1 MPAKKLQGTNRF
13 YYLDIL
19 KMSAMKKTM
28 LLLLFL
34 TLASAGCGSQEIV
47 EPNRDDFVSG
57 EVKTMIGP
65 MGQESSDDG
74 DSE

>member
-1 MPAKKLQGTNRF
+1 MPAKKIQGTGRF
-13 YYLDIL
+13 RYLDIL
-19 KMSAMKKTM
+19 KKSQMKKTM

-34 TLASAGCGSQEIV
+34 TLASAGCGSQEIT
-47 EPNRDDFVSG
+47 EPNRDDFISG

-65 MGQESSDDG
+65 MGQEPSDDS

>member
-34 TLASAGCGSQEIV
+34 TLVSAGCGSQEIV
-47 EPNRDDFVSG
+47 EPNRDNFVSG

>member
-1 MPAKKLQGTNRF
+1 
-13 YYLDIL
+13 
-19 KMSAMKKTM
+19 MSAMKKTM

-34 TLASAGCGSQEIV
+34 TLASAGCGSQEIS

>member
-1 MPAKKLQGTNRF
+1 MPAKKLQETNRF
-13 YYLDIL
+13 YYLDVL

-34 TLASAGCGSQEIV
+34 TLALAGCGSEEIS
-47 EPNRDDFVSG
+47 EPNRDNFVSG

-65 MGQESSDDG
+65 MSSDDG

>member
-13 YYLDIL
+13 YYLDVL
-19 KMSAMKKTM
+19 KMNAMKKTM

-34 TLASAGCGSQEIV
+34 TLAGCGSEEIS

-65 MGQESSDDG
+65 MGQESSDNS

>member
-34 TLASAGCGSQEIV
+34 TLALAGCGSEEIS

-65 MGQESSDDG
+65 MSSDDG